1 MAKTMD
7 NQLNDSKRMIQKLSL
22 GWLNVGQQH
31 VDREREAR
39 HICQEARR
47 NCALVVDLSSFG
59 KGGNAK
65 IASGSIKMDGGSLC
79 PLV

>member
-1 MAKTMD
+1 VAKSMD

-47 NCALVVDLSSFG
+47 NCALVDLSSFG
-59 KGGNAK
+59 KGGDAK